1 MWPTQD
7 DRDDEHLVARNET
20 GPAVIN
26 MPVYDPDEA
35 VLGATDEVIE
45 GVVRS
50 PNELSPEAPGT
61 AADTG
66 GKSS

>member
-35 VLGATDEVIE
+35 VLGTTEEVIE

-50 PNELSPEAPGT
+50 LN
-61 AADTG
+61 
-66 GKSS
+66 